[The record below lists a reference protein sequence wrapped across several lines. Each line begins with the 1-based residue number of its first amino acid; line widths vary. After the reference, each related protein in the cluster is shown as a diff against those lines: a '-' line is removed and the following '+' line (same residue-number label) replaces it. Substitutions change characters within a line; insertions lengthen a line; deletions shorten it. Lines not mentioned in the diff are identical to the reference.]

1 MEAVEAEPDDES
13 IEEWSQDQ
21 LRKRS
26 KELQLVDENGQL
38 AKHDIALRNCDS
50 RIEEITLSEVEEESK
65 SASRS
70 TTSDSQVSE
79 CPQERYKVALLYI
92 LYYTRKLE

>member
-1 MEAVEAEPDDES
+1 MHKLQQSSVLEAVEAEPDDES
-13 IEEWSQDQ
+13 FEEWSQEQ

-26 KELQLVDENGQL
+26 KELQLVDEHGQV
-38 AKHDIALRNCDS
+38 ARHDIVLRSCDS

-70 TTSDSQVSE
+70 TTSDSQVSLT
-79 CPQERYKVALLYI
+79 CIVAH
-92 LYYTRKLE
+92 RC